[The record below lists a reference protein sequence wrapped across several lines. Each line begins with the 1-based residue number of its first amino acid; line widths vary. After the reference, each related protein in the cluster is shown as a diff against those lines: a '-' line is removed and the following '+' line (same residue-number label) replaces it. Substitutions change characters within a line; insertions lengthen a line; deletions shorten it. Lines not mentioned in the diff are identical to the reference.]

1 MFTITGCTMQ
11 RTLSFGFMTVLLVL
25 FSFSAYPDTSF
36 TQRKD
41 VQLFIKNMAKEHHF
55 NVNNLTSI
63 MNQVVIQP
71 DIITSMDKPY
81 EKKNW
86 DVYRD
91 LFLTPA
97 RLKGGLHYWAANKQ
111 ALEKAE
117 KTYGV
122 PPEIII
128 AILGVETLYGERQG
142 EYRVLDALA
151 TLAFNYPK
159 RSAYFTSELKE
170 YLLLCREHGV
180 SPIQYKGSY
189 AGAIGQPQFM
199 PSSYRNYAVDFNHTG
214 KRDIVSNNA
223 DSIGS
228 IANYFYRHGW
238 KPNDGIAQH
247 AAIIGNQ
254 YKRIQVNP
262 KKPNYS
268 YSHLI
273 ANGIKP
279 ITVADNHPSRAGLI
293 ELVTDQE
300 NEYWIAYPNF
310 FVITRYN
317 SSPQYALVVYLLSQ
331 QLKQQWIAMN
341 TKKHRAYA

>member
-1 MFTITGCTMQ
+1 MRKMPNLRFIAIILLL
-11 RTLSFGFMTVLLVL
+11 LSFSTY
-25 FSFSAYPDTSF
+25 SDTAF
-36 TQRKD
+36 TKRKD
-41 VQLFIKNMAKEHHF
+41 VQLFINSMVKEYHFNAKE
-55 NVNNLTSI
+55 LTAI
-63 MNQVVIQP
+63 MNQVVIRP
-71 DIITSMDKPY
+71 NIIESMDKPY

-97 RLKGGLHYWAANKQ
+97 RVQGGLDYWAANKK
-111 ALEKAE
+111 ALEKAQ
-117 KTYGV
+117 KKYGV

-128 AILGVETLYGERQG
+128 SILGVETLYGEKQG
-142 EYRVLDALA
+142 DHRVLDALA

-159 RSAYFTSELKE
+159 RAPYFTKELKE

-180 SPIQYKGSY
+180 PATQYKGSY

-214 KRDIVSNNA
+214 KRDLVSNND

-228 IANYFYRHGW
+228 IANYFQQHGW
-238 KPNDGIAQH
+238 KTNGGVAQH
-247 AAIIGNQ
+247 ALLVGDR
-254 YKRIQVNP
+254 YKHIQVNP
-262 KKPNYS
+262 KTPNYN
-268 YSHLI
+268 YSQLL
-273 ANGIKP
+273 ASGIKP
-279 ITVADNHPSRAGLI
+279 VTAAHNHPSRAALI
-293 ELVTDQE
+293 ELATAQG

-331 QLKQQWIAMN
+331 QLKQKWAEIN
-341 TKKHRAYA
+341 IKKHRAYA

>member
-1 MFTITGCTMQ
+1 MRRIPG
-11 RTLSFGFMTVLLVL
+11 LGFIAIILLL
-25 FSFSAYPDTSF
+25 FSFSTYSNSAF

-41 VQLFIKNMAKEHHF
+41 VQLFIKSMVKEHHF
-55 NVNNLTSI
+55 NAKELTAI

-71 DIITSMDKPY
+71 DIIESMEKPY

-97 RLKGGLHYWAANKQ
+97 RLKGGLDYWIANRE
-111 ALEKAE
+111 ALDRAQK
-117 KTYGV
+117 KYGV

-142 EYRVLDALA
+142 DHRVLDALA

-159 RSAYFTSELKE
+159 RSPYFTKELKE

-180 SPIQYKGSY
+180 PATQYKGSY

-199 PSSYRNYAVDFNHTG
+199 PSSYRNFAVDFNNTG
-214 KRDIVSNNA
+214 KRDLVSNNA

-228 IANYFYRHGW
+228 IANYFHKHGW
-238 KPNDGIAQH
+238 KPNDGVAQNAKLVGSMH
-247 AAIIGNQ
+247 
-254 YKRIQVNP
+254 KRIQMNP
-262 KKPNYS
+262 KRTNYY
-268 YSHLI
+268 YSQLI
-273 ANGIKP
+273 AHGVKP
-279 ITVADNHPSRAGLI
+279 ITAAHNHPSRAALI
-293 ELVTDQE
+293 ELVTAKG

-317 SSPQYALVVYLLSQ
+317 SSPQYALVVYLLAQ
-331 QLKQQWIAMN
+331 QLKQQWTAMN
-341 TKKHRAYA
+341 IKKLRAFA